1 MAEKFIDNIIS
12 KVFSMKTMTAGL
24 VIFLLGIG
32 AATFIESKYGIQA
45 AKILIYNATWFT
57 ILLVFLSLNMISN
70 IFVYRM
76 YKREKMAIFSFHI
89 AFLLIMLGAGVTRQF
104 SFEGIMVIK
113 EGETSDFIYTADP
126 HLLVKVQNKKTGKSK
141 VIGKKHYLSEVTH
154 GFGNYF
160 SDELEFENKD
170 ITVEYV
176 NFQSKR
182 IDSFQINKKFKNSVV
197 LDIVTE
203 GMTSNYIDENST
215 VLVGNIPLGFENTIK
230 SNGIKL
236 RKQNE
241 TIEWSANFPIRSLE
255 M

>member
-1 MAEKFIDNIIS
+1 
-12 KVFSMKTMTAGL
+12 
-24 VIFLLGIG
+24 
-32 AATFIESKYGIQA
+32 
-45 AKILIYNATWFT
+45 
-57 ILLVFLSLNMISN
+57 MISN

-89 AFLLIMLGAGVTRQF
+89 APLLLIMLGAGVIRQF

-141 VIGKKHYLSEVTH
+141 VIEKKHYLSEVTH

-160 SDELEFENKD
+160 SDELTGKSD

-182 IDSFQINKKFKNSVV
+182 VDSFQINKKFKIPVV

-203 GMTSNYIDENST
+203 GMKSNYIDENST
-215 VLVGNIPLGFENTIK
+215 VLVGNIPLGFDNTIK
-230 SNGIKL
+230 SNGIKP

-241 TIEWSANFPIRSLE
+241 TIEWSANFRFALLKCQR
-255 M
+255 